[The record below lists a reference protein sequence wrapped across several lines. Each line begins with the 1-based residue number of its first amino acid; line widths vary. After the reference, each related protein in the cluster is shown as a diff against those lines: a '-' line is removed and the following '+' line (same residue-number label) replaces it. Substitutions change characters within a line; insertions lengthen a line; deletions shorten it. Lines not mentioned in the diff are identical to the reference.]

1 MPRATEVIP
10 LPWTFSVRKALA
22 AWQREVPLL
31 ALTSGDDCGAHDRW
45 SLLAPRTTSSHIR
58 ATDPSASTQ
67 LGRCLREG
75 ATFAN
80 PALAAN
86 GTRLPFAGGW
96 IGFVGYECGALLE
109 PRARAGGHGAHSG
122 VDTDWPDAMFFEVP
136 RALLYS
142 HELRQWWEVG
152 DPEATRVAQC
162 VEAELAPV
170 RDREESRRAWE
181 TARSG
186 ALESSWTASE
196 FRAAVARATDLIRGG
211 DIFQANVAQPFT
223 ANIEGCARAFAVDT
237 LSRAAP
243 RYGALLELDST
254 HTLLSLSPELF
265 LEIDGATRRVL
276 TRPMKGT
283 RPTEAGEADLLASP
297 KDAAEL
303 HMIVDLMRND
313 LGRVCAVGSVRVES
327 DRTIERHPTVLQGVG
342 EVSGTL
348 SPEASLDQVFRAA
361 FPPGS
366 VTGAPKI
373 RAMQVIEELEGE
385 PRGPYCGAIGFASG
399 CGTSMFSVGIRTAKL
414 SRERGERWSIEYRAG
429 CGIVAESDP
438 DEELAESIAKTRI
451 LREALDAGNAVAQ
464 PALT

>member
-1 MPRATEVIP
+1 
-10 LPWTFSVRKALA
+10 
-22 AWQREVPLL
+22 
-31 ALTSGDDCGAHDRW
+31 
-45 SLLAPRTTSSHIR
+45 
-58 ATDPSASTQ
+58 
-67 LGRCLREG
+67 
-75 ATFAN
+75 
-80 PALAAN
+80 
-86 GTRLPFAGGW
+86 
-96 IGFVGYECGALLE
+96 
-109 PRARAGGHGAHSG
+109 
-122 VDTDWPDAMFFEVP
+122 
-136 RALLYS
+136 
-142 HELRQWWEVG
+142 
-152 DPEATRVAQC
+152 
-162 VEAELAPV
+162 
-170 RDREESRRAWE
+170 
-181 TARSG
+181 
-186 ALESSWTASE
+186 
-196 FRAAVARATDLIRGG
+196 
-211 DIFQANVAQPFT
+211 
-223 ANIEGCARAFAVDT
+223 
-237 LSRAAP
+237 
-243 RYGALLELDST
+243 
-254 HTLLSLSPELF
+254 
-265 LEIDGATRRVL
+265 
-276 TRPMKGT
+276 MKGT